1 MSTTVRLYSVED
13 VHHEEHH
20 EEERLSLVPPHL
32 KKAMGVT
39 VGEELQAPTSIFT
52 AAKGVVHTKKPKR

>member
-1 MSTTVRLYSVED
+1 
-13 VHHEEHH
+13 
-20 EEERLSLVPPHL
+20 
-32 KKAMGVT
+32 VT